1 MAKQKS
7 EDIIKRVE
15 AANQFIA
22 LIASRG
28 RRFFEYVHHRTD
40 GGTHTE
46 VACFKRD
53 DRGKLWFWNEWT
65 CNWMYVSK
73 YGPYKGFHHGGTLHS
88 LVAALVDFI
97 KSGNA
102 YFHESFFNARHWAYS
117 PEDMQEL
124 IEQGKSLGIIKV
136 AG

>member
-1 MAKQKS
+1 MKHAVRIEKNQR
-7 EDIIKRVE
+7 IE
-15 AANQFIA
+15 AANEFIR

-28 RRFFEYVHHRTD
+28 RRFFEYVHKRED

-53 DRGKLWFWNEWT
+53 ARGKLWFWNEWK
-65 CNWMYVSK
+65 CIWMYVSK

-88 LVAALVDFI
+88 LVAAIVDFI
-97 KSGNA
+97 KTGKPVFNSK
-102 YFHESFFNARHWAYS
+102 FFNAKHWAYT

-124 IEQGKSLGIIKV
+124 VERGKSLGIIKT
-136 AG
+136 AE